1 MGGWASTCIA
11 FHSRIEF
18 AFVNILV
25 HSYLTK
31 KHLMLAPM
39 LSFIFVLYVWL
50 FRVVDPLDHHQG
62 RLMIP
67 NSYTT
72 HHRFNRYTDC
82 FAASNN

>member
-1 MGGWASTCIA
+1 MSVLWVDGRLHASHFTRA
-11 FHSRIEF
+11 FSW

-31 KHLMLAPM
+31 KYLMLAPM

-62 RLMIP
+62 RL
-67 NSYTT
+67 
-72 HHRFNRYTDC
+72 TDD
-82 FAASNN
+82 S